1 MMRDLFSNP
10 IPDPANT
17 RISFRQWQI
26 REGHVLYRAGTPQMS
41 NTHLLA
47 HLLRNQRTAE
57 QLMEHFGDLGAIA
70 ESSVNELKQVKGVG
84 IAVAETIQVAFELS
98 RRRSKS
104 SNGKKPRIYCPKDV
118 FELLR
123 EDFLGVKQEVL
134 KVLLCDTKNQIE
146 HIVTA
151 SIGTLNCSLIHP
163 REIFKPAIRQSASS
177 IILCHNHPSGVVDPS
192 KEDIGATKQIAKVGE
207 LVQIPLLDHVI
218 IGDESY
224 VSMKEEGML

>member
-17 RISFRQWQI
+17 HISFRQWQI
-26 REGHVLYRAGTPQMS
+26 REGNVLYRAGTPQMS

-104 SNGKKPRIYCPKDV
+104 SNGKKPRIYGPKDV

-123 EDFLGVKQEVL
+123 EDFLGGK
-134 KVLLCDTKNQIE
+134 TRS
-146 HIVTA
+146 A
-151 SIGTLNCSLIHP
+151 
-163 REIFKPAIRQSASS
+163 QSASVRYQEPDRAHCDGVYWYTQLLFDS
-177 IILCHNHPSGVVDPS
+177 PARDFQTCNQAKRILDY
-192 KEDIGATKQIAKVGE
+192 
-207 LVQIPLLDHVI
+207 PLP
-218 IGDESY
+218 
-224 VSMKEEGML
+224 